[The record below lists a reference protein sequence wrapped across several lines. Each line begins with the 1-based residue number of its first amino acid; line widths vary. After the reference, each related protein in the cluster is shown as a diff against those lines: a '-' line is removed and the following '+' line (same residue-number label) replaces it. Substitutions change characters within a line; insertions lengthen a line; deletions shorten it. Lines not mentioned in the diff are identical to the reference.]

1 MGEKKRIKIEDVD
14 LRVLVDKMHGFRL
27 LLDDIAQRKAELSR
41 DFWER
46 AEKLYGLDLK
56 NKVYRVWFHTYE
68 IEEV

>member
-1 MGEKKRIKIEDVD
+1 MSEKRRIKIEDKN
-14 LRVLVDKMHGFRL
+14 LRVILDRLTGLRL
-27 LLDDIAQRKAELSR
+27 LLDDIAQRKAELAR

-46 AEKLYGLDLK
+46 AAELYGLDLK